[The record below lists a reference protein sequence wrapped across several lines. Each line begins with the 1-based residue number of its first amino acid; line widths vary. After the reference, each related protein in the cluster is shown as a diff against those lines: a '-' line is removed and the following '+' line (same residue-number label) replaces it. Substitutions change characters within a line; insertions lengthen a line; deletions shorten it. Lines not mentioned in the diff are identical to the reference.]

1 MINFDTQTYQNIL
14 QAMLD
19 RVPDTYDKRDTAPIP
34 TALGPAAWALEGFY
48 LSLNQVQQQA
58 FVQTASGDSLDMLS
72 VIGGLTRYPAS
83 AAVRLGVFNAAVAIG
98 ARFSTIN
105 GENSINFIV
114 TATDTPSDPTEG
126 FYYYQL
132 TAETPGTI
140 GNEYTGPILPITSI
154 PGLTSAEITD
164 ILIPGDDTETD
175 DELRQRLITALNER
189 PFGGNI
195 ASYRSYVLGLD
206 GVGAV
211 QVYPTWNGGG
221 TVKLSVLGADFLP
234 ASSEL
239 VESVQNAVDPPPNQG
254 LGLGMAPIGAQVTV
268 VAPTELTVNVAATLT
283 LASGY
288 QIGQVQQPIED
299 AIEAYL
305 LTVRQA
311 WATNTSST
319 SVVYEANVYLA
330 RVTAA
335 IVGVEGV
342 VNATNV
348 TLNGGTADLT
358 LTENGTTQQVPTLGT
373 VTLTAG
379 GTT

>member
-1 MINFDTQTYQNIL
+1 MIDFTQETYQNIL

-83 AAVRLGVFNAAVAIG
+83 AAVRLGVFNAAVSIG

-105 GENSINFIV
+105 GESSINFIV
-114 TATDTPSDPTEG
+114 TATDTPSDPAEG

-239 VESVQNAVDPPPNQG
+239 VENVQNAVDPPPNQG

-288 QIGQVQQPIED
+288 QIGQVQKPIED
-299 AIEAYL
+299 AIKAYL

-373 VTLTAG
+373 ATLTAG

>member
-1 MINFDTQTYQNIL
+1 MIDFTQETYQNIL

-58 FVQTASGDSLDMLS
+58 FIQTAQGQSLDYLA
-72 VIGGLTRYPAS
+72 VIAGLTRYPAS
-83 AAVRLGVFNAAVAIG
+83 AAVRLGVFNAAIATG

-105 GENSINFIV
+105 GENSINFIC
-114 TATDTPSDPTEG
+114 TAAATVSDPTEG

-132 TAETPGTI
+132 TAETAGTI
-140 GNEYTGPILPITSI
+140 GNEYTGPILPISTI

-175 DELRQRLITALNER
+175 EAFRERIIEALNER

-195 ASYRSYVLGLD
+195 AAYKQYVSGID
-206 GVGAV
+206 GVGSV
-211 QVYPTWNGGG
+211 QVYPIWNGGG
-221 TVKLSVLGADFLP
+221 TVKLSVLGADWLP
-234 ASSEL
+234 ASEEL
-239 VESVQNAVDPPPNQG
+239 VENVQNAVDPPPNQG

-268 VAPTELTVNVAATLT
+268 VAPTELTVNVSATLT
-283 LASGY
+283 LQSGY
-288 QIGQVQQPIED
+288 QIGQVQEPIED

-311 WATNTSST
+311 WDTNTSTT

-330 RVTAA
+330 RITAA
-335 IVGVEGV
+335 IVGVTGV

-348 TLNGGTADLT
+348 QLNGGTADLT
-358 LTENGTTQQVPTLGT
+358 LTENGTTQQVPVIGT
-373 VTLTAG
+373 VTLTEG
-379 GTT
+379 ST